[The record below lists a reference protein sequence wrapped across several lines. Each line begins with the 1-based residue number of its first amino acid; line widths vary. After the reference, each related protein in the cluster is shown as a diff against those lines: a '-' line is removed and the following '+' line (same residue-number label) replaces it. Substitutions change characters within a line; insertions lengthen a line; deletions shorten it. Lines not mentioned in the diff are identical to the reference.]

1 MNDSNLTPYVL
12 TLLNGDPVK
21 GKTKLVLL
29 MFLIAKDI
37 VQDHV
42 DFKFFPHMF
51 GPYSSVVAKQF
62 NSLIKQGHVVFS
74 KSGNTFLFEL
84 TESGQEL
91 LKQCDQDKEITKKI
105 QALKETTARHRVKD
119 MLDIIWA
126 KYPEYMINAWGY

>member
-1 MNDSNLTPYVL
+1 MSENKLAPYIL
-12 TLLNGDPVK
+12 TLLNGNPVI

-29 MFLIAKDI
+29 TFLIAKDI
-37 VQDHV
+37 IQDSV
-42 DFKFFPHMF
+42 DFKFFPHLY
-51 GPYSSVVAKQF
+51 GPYSSVLANQF
-62 NSLIKQGHVVFS
+62 NSLIEQGHIGCS

-91 LKQCDQDKEITKKI
+91 FKQCDQDREITRKV
-105 QALKETTARHRVKD
+105 QALKKTTAKHRVKD